1 MLQMGHKTY
10 LSRPHLVR
18 LLEEEFRRLEG
29 HINKASAHLTMHEA
43 TIRLLGRYKGRLRVD
58 SLETAAHD
66 VGAIAR
72 ALMSSAG
79 ERSASDWDAVI
90 DRAVRAMLGYLGA
103 PWTAQPD
110 EALQIAS

>member
-1 MLQMGHKTY
+1 MLQMGLKTH

-18 LLEEEFRRLEG
+18 LLEDEFRRLEG
-29 HINKASAHLTMHEA
+29 HIDKASAHLTLQEA
-43 TIRLLGRYKGRLRVD
+43 TIRLLGRYRDRLCVD
-58 SLETAAHD
+58 SLAIAAQD

-72 ALMSSAG
+72 ALMGAAVERG
-79 ERSASDWDAVI
+79 ESDWDAVI

-110 EALQIAS
+110 EAMQIAS